1 MPVDELIEDKDT
13 KSYKLDKL
21 KYELEQQSSSEDEDD
36 KECNCGT
43 IANDGITDDCYWLE
57 IRSDCSQNK
66 KQFCFDQDIWF
77 DNHPGDHFCV
87 TNETGW

>member
-1 MPVDELIEDKDT
+1 MRTKKSNQIFRALLLLNLIFLTFFFD
-13 KSYKLDKL
+13 SC
-21 KYELEQQSSSEDEDD
+21 SEDEDD

-66 KQFCFDQDIWF
+66 KQFCFDQDIWMS
-77 DNHPGDHFCV
+77 NYVGDHFCV
-87 TNETGW
+87 YNETGW

>member
-1 MPVDELIEDKDT
+1 MRTKKSNQIFRALLLLNLIFLTFFFD
-13 KSYKLDKL
+13 SC
-21 KYELEQQSSSEDEDD
+21 SEDEDD